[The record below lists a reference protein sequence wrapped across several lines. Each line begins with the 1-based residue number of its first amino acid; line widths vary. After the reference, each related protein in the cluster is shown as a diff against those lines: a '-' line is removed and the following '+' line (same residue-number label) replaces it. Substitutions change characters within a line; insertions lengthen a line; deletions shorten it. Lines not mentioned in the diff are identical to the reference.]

1 VEEKLLTLTLD
12 AAWQPI
18 SIIPADKGF
27 SMVYSG
33 RARAIEDHSQKPC
46 ALFYYPSVI
55 VCNNYIRRSPIP
67 LSATRANIY
76 WRDNLQCQY
85 CGIKGHQRRM
95 TLDHVLPKSRG
106 GDKGWLNLVTCCER
120 CNQIK
125 GDRTPSE
132 ASMKLLREPRVP
144 RYDVVRAFKI
154 DKTPDSWDKFLGDR
168 NV

>member
-1 VEEKLLTLTLD
+1 
-12 AAWQPI
+12 
-18 SIIPADKGF
+18 
-27 SMVYSG
+27 
-33 RARAIEDHSQKPC
+33 
-46 ALFYYPSVI
+46 
-55 VCNNYIRRSPIP
+55 
-67 LSATRANIY
+67 
-76 WRDNLQCQY
+76 
-85 CGIKGHQRRM
+85 M